1 MSKET
6 IVVDAEKGIVIA
18 QEAISEISPALAIKV
33 NSEPTMKRAGEFM
46 AIISKA
52 KKIIE
57 AERKDIVGPI
67 NDSVKK
73 INAKYKPIMERAE
86 EIESYLKREIN
97 MYVAKLQDEADARA
111 KEAAEKIEGGERVS
125 VASRKFENT
134 TEKLD
139 KIPTRT
145 YYITKI
151 VDFSKVPDQYKMLD
165 EAKAEA
171 ANKAGIKVEGLE
183 FSSEERVINNFK

>member
-1 MSKET
+1 MPKET

-18 QEAISEISPALAIKV
+18 QEAISEISPAMDIKV

-52 KKIIE
+52 KKVIE

-86 EIESYLKREIN
+86 AIESYLKREIN
-97 MYVAKLQDEADARA
+97 MYVAKLQQEADARA
-111 KEAAEKIEGGERVS
+111 KQAEKDIEGGERVS
-125 VASRKFENT
+125 VATRKFDNT
-134 TEKLD
+134 TEKLE

-145 YYITKI
+145 YYITKV
-151 VDFSKVPDQYKMLD
+151 VDFSQVPDDFKMLD
-165 EAKAEA
+165 ESKAEA
-171 ANKAGIKVEGLE
+171 ANKAGIKVAGLE
-183 FSSEERVINNFK
+183 FSTEERVINNFK